1 MIRIKMNSSYFPD
14 WYTDKD
20 FGRESVDKRGYTIY
34 YISAKQLPNY
44 LWRLFQTFA
53 DSMCACAISYFKQ
66 HPCNIEPKSIKITA
80 DNSISHISIKY
91 KIKPTADNIDEVL
104 EQTHADIDEWLA
116 DWADN
121 TSKPILCNTIVN
133 ICTSEEVHWDICGYN
148 SEFESTQYIKQVLQ
162 SVLGMSSL
170 QITEQIMNY
179 EQRDLYSINRA
190 DLNEYLMNFDV
201 PELWDMYLDLYL
213 SMRNSK
219 VHPEYYTPSSIV
231 Y

>member
-1 MIRIKMNSSYFPD
+1 MIKIKMNSSYYPY

-20 FGRESVDKRGYTIY
+20 FGKEVVDKRGYTIY

-44 LWRLFQTFA
+44 LWRLFQTFD
-53 DSMCACAISYFKQ
+53 DSMCDCAISYFKQ
-66 HPCNIEPKSIKITA
+66 HTCNIEPKSIKITV
-80 DNSISHISIKY
+80 DNSIRHISVKY

-104 EQTHADIDEWLA
+104 EQTHDNLDEWLA

-121 TSKPILCNTIVN
+121 TKKSILCNTMVN

-148 SEFESTQYIKQVLQ
+148 SEFEATQYVKTVLQ
-162 SVLGMSSL
+162 SVLGMSSQ

-179 EQRDLYSINRA
+179 EQKDLYSINRA
-190 DLNEYLMNFDV
+190 NLYDYLMNFDV
-201 PELWDMYLDLYL
+201 PELWDMYLHLYL

-219 VHPEYYTPSSIV
+219 VNPEYYPPESIV
-231 Y
+231 H